1 MRVRRVVWVT
11 VASLLENARLDAFLR
26 GFQSLGI
33 QDASDFE
40 VCTLSTCPRYR
51 MPACTPRVPAASGMC
66 QVTVCRLLCS
76 GCDARGSCGARHEHS
91 AAAAVLLARYAR
103 RQGASSRSTTRTAPS
118 ASRSVC
124 PSAARPNIVRQ
135 AGEHVVLHGCTATV
149 HDHDEIQGCASV
161 PQATTD
167 GGGARIRL
175 RGWQFGWGG
184 QGRCHS

>member
-1 MRVRRVVWVT
+1 MHAWTRSC
-11 VASLLENARLDAFLR
+11 VAFRALGFRTHQTSRCVLSAPAHDTTRPHARY
-26 GFQSLGI
+26 
-33 QDASDFE
+33 
-40 VCTLSTCPRYR
+40 VC
-51 MPACTPRVPAASGMC
+51 PAASGMC

-91 AAAAVLLARYAR
+91 AAAAVLFARDAR
-103 RQGASSRSTTRTAPS
+103 RQGTSSCGATRTAPS

-161 PQATTD
+161 SQATTD